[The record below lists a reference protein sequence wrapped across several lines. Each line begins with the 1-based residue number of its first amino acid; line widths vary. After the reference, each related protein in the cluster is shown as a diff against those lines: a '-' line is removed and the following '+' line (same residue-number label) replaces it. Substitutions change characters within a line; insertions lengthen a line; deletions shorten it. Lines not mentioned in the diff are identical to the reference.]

1 VYFTCGMKLINCENK
16 LLHYYII
23 ITREIRLEMLRKYFK
38 LMSCIDI
45 WYETIHKSNEIM
57 KLYTCEI
64 DHKFSNI
71 NFTSNYEITN

>member
-1 VYFTCGMKLINCENK
+1 
-16 LLHYYII
+16 
-23 ITREIRLEMLRKYFK
+23 
-38 LMSCIDI
+38 MSCIDI

-57 KLYTCEI
+57 KLYMCEI